1 MRIEKIDLDK
11 VSNYDFINSLDLK
24 YSLEYFNDRV
34 VVSKSFEGISMV
46 DLIEGRYFNE
56 KQELKIFK
64 VNGQYK
70 VILFVEEDTDK
81 VLKVDHLVMDN
92 KFNSIEKI
100 GIKKY
105 MDYDLDGQAFIKCL
119 RPYKLL

>member
-105 MDYDLDGQAFIKCL
+105 MDYDLDGQAFIKYL

>member
-100 GIKKY
+100 GVKKY

>member
-81 VLKVDHLVMDN
+81 VLKVDHLVIDN